1 MMHPGEAIVAL
12 VSIVMTGLILYPL
25 VRALA
30 RRVEGSPSR
39 KAPELPAANDPRLER
54 MEQAIEAIAVEIERI
69 SEAQRFTTKLLSE
82 RNAPSAMP
90 GDTSRRS

>member
-1 MMHPGEAIVAL
+1 MMPGEVMVAL
-12 VSIVMTGLILYPL
+12 ASLCISGIVLYPL

-30 RRVEGSPSR
+30 RRLEGSPSK

-82 RNAPSAMP
+82 RHSPSALP
-90 GDTSRRS
+90 GDTPRRA

>member
-30 RRVEGSPSR
+30 RRVEGSTSR
-39 KAPELPAANDPRLER
+39 KAPEVSPGNDPRLER

-69 SEAQRFTTKLLSE
+69 SEAQRFTTKLLAE
-82 RNAPSAMP
+82 RNVQSALP
-90 GDTSRRS
+90 GDAPRRV

>member
-30 RRVEGSPSR
+30 RRLEGSPSK
-39 KAPELPAANDPRLER
+39 KAPELAAGNDPRLER

-82 RNAPSAMP
+82 RHSPSALP
-90 GDTSRRS
+90 GDTSRRA